1 MSKKKNSNKGN
12 DGSLVYTTSETGN
25 AFFSHLNLS
34 EDQES
39 EGYDKSNMRIRV
51 SRDRKNRGGKE
62 VTLVVGLEL
71 PEDDLASLAK
81 ILKSKCGVGGSAK
94 NDEIIIQGN
103 HVEKV
108 VELIKKEGYTDVKR
122 SGG

>member
-25 AFFSHLNLS
+25 AFFSHLSLS

-103 HVEKV
+103 HVDKV
-108 VELIKKEGYTDVKR
+108 VELLKKEGYSDVKR